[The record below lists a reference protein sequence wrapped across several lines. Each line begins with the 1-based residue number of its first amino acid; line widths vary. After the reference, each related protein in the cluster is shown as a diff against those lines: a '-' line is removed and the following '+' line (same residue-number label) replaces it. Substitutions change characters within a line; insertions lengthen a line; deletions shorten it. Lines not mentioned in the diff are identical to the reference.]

1 MSNIVLERIHL
12 VLVNLVQTYNIN
24 RTYVD
29 EDDQISVILTAA
41 AFSILSTENRLKDY
55 SPGQLLFGRDII
67 IPIKYTV
74 DKELI
79 RQQKRA

>member
-67 IPIKYTV
+67 ILIKYTV

-79 RQQKRA
+79 HQQKQA

>member
-79 RQQKRA
+79 RQQKQA

>member
-12 VLVNLVQTYNIN
+12 VIVNLVRNYNIN

-55 SPGQLLFGRDII
+55 SPGQFLFGRDII

>member
-41 AFSILSTENRLKDY
+41 AFSILSTENRLKYY

-67 IPIKYTV
+67 ILIKYTV

-79 RQQKRA
+79 HQQKQA